1 MTNKITVVG
10 LGNYGIEDLP
20 LGIYKFLKKQTLV
33 YTRTFDHPVIQDLTM
48 EGINIESFDQEYKNH
63 DAFQNVYEAIVSK
76 LINNVKDNNIVYTVP
91 GHPRVAET
99 TTVYLEQYAQQHSDI
114 EVEILGGKSFIDDI
128 FEAVKVDPN
137 DGFTMLDATDLQKE
151 KLNIRTH
158 TLITQVYSAMVAGD
172 LKVTLMERYSDDQ
185 LVYIVD
191 GARNNYANVIKTPLY
206 EIDHYDEVFNNITSL
221 FIPKV
226 ESEETYLSD
235 FNFAVGIIEHLVDDE
250 KGCPWDKVQT
260 HHTLKRY
267 LLEETFELFEAIDN
281 EDDWHMI
288 EELGDILLQVLLHA
302 SIGKKEGYM
311 DINEVIQSLSE
322 KMIRRHPHVFGDAKA
337 ETEEDLKNIWSNAK
351 SKEGK
356 EQRVK
361 FEKVFAD
368 HFLAL
373 YDKTKNKSLDENA
386 LKRILEQGGKNDEI
400 R

>member
-1 MTNKITVVG
+1 MTNKITIVG

-33 YTRTFDHPVIQDLTM
+33 YTRTFDHPVIQDLTS
-48 EGINIESFDQEYKNH
+48 EGIDMESFDQEYKRH
-63 DAFQNVYEAIVSK
+63 DAFQNVYEAIVTK
-76 LINNVKDNNIVYTVP
+76 LIDAARDNDIVYTVP

-114 EVEILGGKSFIDDI
+114 EIEILGGKSFIDDI

-151 KLNIRTH
+151 KLNKRTH

-191 GARNNYANVIKTPLY
+191 GASNNHANVIKTPLY
-206 EIDHYDEVFNNITSL
+206 EIDHYDDVFNNITSV

-226 ESEETYLSD
+226 ETEEAYFGD
-235 FNFAVGIIEHLVDDE
+235 FDHAVGIIDHLVDDE

-322 KMIRRHPHVFGDAKA
+322 KMIRRHPHVFGDTKA
-337 ETEEDLKNIWSNAK
+337 ETEEDLKNIWSDAK

-356 EQRVK
+356 KQRVK

-386 LKRILEQGGKNDEI
+386 LKRILEQGGK
-400 R
+400 

>member
-76 LINNVKDNNIVYTVP
+76 LINIAKDNNIVYTVP

-99 TTVYLEQYAQQHSDI
+99 TTVYLEQYAQQHPDI

-158 TLITQVYSAMVAGD
+158 TLITQVYSGMVAGD

-206 EIDHYDEVFNNITSL
+206 EIDHYDEVFNNITSV

-226 ESEETYLSD
+226 EIEETYFGD
-235 FNFAVGIIEHLVDDE
+235 FNYAVGIIEHLVDDE

-386 LKRILEQGGKNDEI
+386 LKRILEQGGK
-400 R
+400 

>member
-76 LINNVKDNNIVYTVP
+76 LINTAKDNNIVYTVP

-99 TTVYLEQYAQQHSDI
+99 TTVYLEQYAQKHSDI

-158 TLITQVYSAMVAGD
+158 TLITQVYSGMVAGD

-206 EIDHYDEVFNNITSL
+206 EIDHYDEVFNNITSV

-226 ESEETYLSD
+226 EIEETYFGD
-235 FNFAVGIIEHLVDDE
+235 FNYAIGIIDHLVDDE

-386 LKRILEQGGKNDEI
+386 LKRILEQGGK
-400 R
+400 

>member
-137 DGFTMLDATDLQKE
+137 DGFTMLDATYLQKE

>member
-76 LINNVKDNNIVYTVP
+76 LINTAKDNNIVYTVP

-99 TTVYLEQYAQQHSDI
+99 TTVYLEQYAQKHSDI

-206 EIDHYDEVFNNITSL
+206 EIDHYDEVFNNITSV

-226 ESEETYLSD
+226 EIEETYFGD
-235 FNFAVGIIEHLVDDE
+235 FNYAVGIIDHLVDDE

-386 LKRILEQGGKNDEI
+386 LKRILEQGGK
-400 R
+400 

>member
-76 LINNVKDNNIVYTVP
+76 LINTAKDNNIVYTVP

-137 DGFTMLDATDLQKE
+137 DGFTMLDATDLHKE

-206 EIDHYDEVFNNITSL
+206 EIDHYNEVFNNITSV

-226 ESEETYLSD
+226 EIEETYFGD
-235 FNFAVGIIEHLVDDE
+235 FNYAVGIIDHLVDDE

-386 LKRILEQGGKNDEI
+386 LKRILEQGGK
-400 R
+400 

>member
-76 LINNVKDNNIVYTVP
+76 LINTAKDNNIVYTVP

-137 DGFTMLDATDLQKE
+137 DGFTTLDATDLHKE

-206 EIDHYDEVFNNITSL
+206 EIDHYNEVFNNITSV

-226 ESEETYLSD
+226 EIEETYFGD
-235 FNFAVGIIEHLVDDE
+235 FNYAVGIIDHLVDDE

-386 LKRILEQGGKNDEI
+386 LKRILEQGGK
-400 R
+400 